1 MIELEELRVA
11 REGRPVLDGVSLAIE
26 RGETVAVMG
35 PNGAGKTT
43 LLKAV
48 AGLLDPDDGSV
59 EVDGVVGFAP
69 EDPQAGLF
77 AESVAEEV
85 AFFPRNRGLDV
96 DARREVALARLG
108 IEPLAGR
115 DPFALSVG
123 QQRWVS
129 IAAVLAGDPDVL
141 VLDEPTRGL
150 DAAGEDALAD
160 LLGGLDRTVLV
171 ATHAADFAYRAA
183 DRVAVLAAGELRRV
197 GEARAVLGDE
207 AFLES
212 AGIRPPGIVTWAR
225 RQGIDPPPADL
236 EAALAALE
244 AAP

>member
-1 MIELEELRVA
+1 MIAVEGLRVS
-11 REGRPVLDGVSLAIE
+11 RDGRAALDGVSLAIE
-26 RGETVAVMG
+26 SGETVAVMG

-43 LLKAV
+43 LLKVV
-48 AGLLDPDDGSV
+48 AGLLEADSGSV
-59 EVDGVVGFAP
+59 EVDGFVGFAP
-69 EDPQAGLF
+69 EDPTAGLF
-77 AESVAEEV
+77 AKSVAEEV

-96 DARREVALARLG
+96 EARRDAALARLE

-115 DPFALSVG
+115 DPFTLSVG
-123 QQRWVS
+123 QQRRVS
-129 IAAVLAGDPDVL
+129 IAAVLSGEPDVL

-150 DAAGEDALAD
+150 DAAGEDALSD
-160 LLGGLDRTVLV
+160 LLGGLDQTILV

-183 DRVAVLAAGELRRV
+183 DRVMVLAEGDLRRV
-197 GEARAVLGDE
+197 GGARTVLGDE

-212 AGIRPPGIVTWAR
+212 VGIRPPGIVTWAR

-236 EAALAALE
+236 DEALASLE